1 MNAGSGATPL
11 ATYPLNSV
19 ESARPHLPVL
29 LREVLVALAPRDGEV
44 YVDGTFGAGGYSR
57 AVLQAAGSLVGV
69 DRDPEALIAAADLE
83 AEFPGRFKFLQGCFG
98 DLDALLEDNNVTEIH
113 GVMLDLGV
121 SSMQLDQAE
130 RGFSFMRDGPL
141 DMRMSQSGV
150 SASDVVNGYDE
161 QDLATILYV
170 YGEERRSRAI
180 AKAIV
185 TKREQAPI
193 TRTFDLVELVT
204 SVLGHPRGKKKGAHP
219 ATRTFQALRIFLNN
233 ELGELI
239 RGLMA
244 AEKCLAPGGRLVV
257 VTFHSLEDR
266 IVKKFL
272 TARTGQGGRPSRYMP
287 DVETQAPSFESQGKR
302 SVSPSDEE
310 VSTNSRS
317 RSARLR
323 SAVRTTAAPWPE
335 DDLLPRNAPQLEVL
349 S

>member
-11 ATYPLNSV
+11 SASPLNPV
-19 ESARPHLPVL
+19 QSARPHLPVL
-29 LREVLVALAPRDGEV
+29 LREVLVALSPCDGEV

-57 AVLQAAGSLVGV
+57 AVLQAAGSLIGV
-69 DRDPEALIAAADLE
+69 DRDPEALKAAAELE
-83 AEFPGRFKFLQGCFG
+83 AEFPGRFQFVQGCFG
-98 DLDALLEDNNVTEIH
+98 DLDTLLEDIEANAIH

-150 SASDVVNGYDE
+150 SASDIVNDYDE
-161 QDLATILYV
+161 QDLANILYI

-185 TKREQAPI
+185 ARRAHAPI
-193 TRTFDLVELVT
+193 TRTFELVELIT
-204 SVLGHPRGKKKGAHP
+204 SVLGQPRGKGAHP
-219 ATRTFQALRIFLNN
+219 ATRTFQALRIFLND
-233 ELGELI
+233 ELGELV
-239 RGLMA
+239 RGLVA

-266 IVKKFL
+266 IVKKFF
-272 TARTGQGGRPSRYMP
+272 TARTGQGGRPSRHMP
-287 DVETQAPSFESQGKR
+287 DVETQAPSFESHGKR
-302 SVSPSDEE
+302 SIAPSDEE
-310 VSTNSRS
+310 VSLNARS

-323 SAVRTTAAPWPE
+323 SAVRTSAAPWPQDE
-335 DDLLPRNAPQLEVL
+335 LLPRNAPQLEVL